1 MNKGIGYA
9 IGAYLLWG
17 ILPVYWKL
25 LDHVPA
31 FELLLHRITWSFL
44 LLIVIVLASKRWR
57 TFREAI
63 SSPRVIGI
71 YLIAALFLG
80 GNWLLYIWAVNAD
93 FIVETSLGYF
103 INPLVYVL
111 LGVVFLG
118 ERLRPI
124 QWVSIGLAAGGVLYL
139 TVSYGA
145 LPWIALTLA
154 FSFGLYGLIK
164 KTAPLDSLH
173 SLTLETGILLLP
185 ALGTLIYF
193 QVDQQAAFLNTSLTS
208 DLLMFGTGL
217 VSATPLLL
225 FAMAARRIPLSMIG
239 LLQYIAPTM
248 QLILGVLVYHEPF
261 TQVRQIGF
269 SLVWV
274 ALAIYWGEGWWVK
287 RHEKVV
293 NESSK

>member
-1 MNKGIGYA
+1 MNKGISYG

-25 LDHVPA
+25 LDHAPA
-31 FELLLHRITWSFL
+31 FEILLHRIIWSFL
-44 LLIVIVLASKRWR
+44 LLIILILARKGWR
-57 TFREAI
+57 TFREVI

-71 YLIAALFLG
+71 YLIAALFLS
-80 GNWLLYIWAVNAD
+80 GNWLLYIWAVNAE

-111 LGVVFLG
+111 LGVMFLG

-124 QWVSIGLAAGGVLYL
+124 QWAAIGLAAGGVLYL

-154 FSFGLYGLIK
+154 FSFGFYGLIK
-164 KTAPLDSLH
+164 KTAPLEALH
-173 SLTLETGILLLP
+173 SLTLETGILFLP

-193 QVDQQAAFLNTSLTS
+193 EVDHQAAFLNTSLPS
-208 DLLMFGTGL
+208 DLLMLGTGL

-225 FAMAARRIPLSMIG
+225 FAMAARRIPLSMVG
-239 LLQYIAPTM
+239 LLQYIAPTI

-261 TQVRQIGF
+261 TQARQIGF
-269 SLVWV
+269 SLVWI
-274 ALAIYWGEGWWVK
+274 ALAIYWGEGQWL
-287 RHEKVV
+287 RRQEKSL
-293 NESSK
+293 NAG